1 MRVISF
7 FVFILVSLPFTL
19 LALSFA
25 LSNDQTVTLGLW
37 PLTPDFLPKWE
48 TSLAVAGLGLM
59 AVGFLAGAIYAGL
72 WTQRLR
78 LKLWQTERK
87 QARLA
92 KDLAVAEEA
101 LGKLREQTRLSTP
114 VATPAQSLD
123 NLRRG
128 EISIL

>member
-25 LSNDQTVTLGLW
+25 LSNDQAVTLGLW